1 MINIISSDHIDIK
14 TTSIC
19 TLKTH
24 VLKKKWNL
32 SKNDKNDYFINSYAF
47 CCHGYL
53 YLQQCEKIV
62 SINKRDLT
70 NFKLY
75 IFFFLFSCV
84 DTCCESNCC
93 EYYVKDYY
101 KSNQFIVDNM
111 NITSLQILN
120 CSTSQMINY
129 YFIFTNIFSIMLIK
143 RA

>member
-1 MINIISSDHIDIK
+1 MYIK
-14 TTSIC
+14 
-19 TLKTH
+19 KTCF
-24 VLKKKWNL
+24 KKKWNL

-62 SINKRDLT
+62 SINKRGLT

-75 IFFFLFSCV
+75 IFFFFLFSCV

-101 KSNQFIVDNM
+101 KSNQFIVDHM

-120 CSTSQMINY
+120 GSTLQMINY
-129 YFIFTNIFSIMLIK
+129 KYCFNYVN
-143 RA
+143 